1 MVRIGKVSMAN
12 ADLLKFNLMHIC
24 EKKMSPYKK
33 SSLELEIEKERIEFN
48 IKNEEFSEEEKENEE
63 KKID

>member
-1 MVRIGKVSMAN
+1 
-12 ADLLKFNLMHIC
+12 
-24 EKKMSPYKK
+24 MSPYKK